1 MRNNNEAAVAEAMQA
16 HVELPTGSLEVSLGR
31 AEWPLHELCGFAARH
46 NPKRGFLFVS
56 KVLGKHWP
64 CKPSAM
70 RAAHVALAA
79 RLAAPG
85 NAPALFIGLA
95 ETATG
100 LGQGVF
106 EQYLE
111 RFGPGSA
118 LYVQTTRY
126 PLSGA
131 EMLPFLER
139 HSHAQNLRLHV
150 PEREDWAGMFKHA
163 RLLVLVDDELSTGD
177 TYLSLVAAY
186 CAQNPALEEI
196 AAVSLSNFMGQPGQA
211 RFREQLALL
220 DAQDAP
226 PRTVS
231 FPALVEGQFTF
242 SSNPDFHAP
251 PPPAAQADMDCRRA
265 YNSSASARL
274 GSDAFLHVPDSLV
287 AGLVATLPR
296 DKPVLVLGS
305 GEFMHPAYV
314 LGAALEEAGLEIRI
328 QSTTRSP
335 VLVGASIGSRL
346 SLPDLYGEGI
356 PNALYNFNASD
367 YAAVL
372 LCHESP
378 ETSEDGSLAASL
390 RLLGARTIGFNERI
404 GA

>member
-1 MRNNNEAAVAEAMQA
+1 MPEAMQA
-16 HVELPTGSLEVSLGR
+16 HVELPTGSLKVSLRR
-31 AEWPLHELCGFAARH
+31 ADWPLHELCGFAARH

-64 CKPSAM
+64 CKPSVM

-79 RLAAPG
+79 KLAAPG
-85 NAPALFIGLA
+85 DAPALFIGLA

-150 PEREDWAGMFKHA
+150 PEREDWAGLFKRA

-177 TYLSLVAAY
+177 TYLSLIAAY
-186 CAQNPALEEI
+186 SARNPALEEI
-196 AAVSLSNFMGQPGQA
+196 AAVSLCNFMDEPGQA

-220 DAQDAP
+220 DAAGVP
-226 PRTVS
+226 PRRVS

-242 SSNPDFHAP
+242 SANPDFQAP
-251 PPPAAQADMDCRRA
+251 PPPAAQADMNCRRA
-265 YNSSASARL
+265 YNSGASARL
-274 GSDAFLHVPDSLV
+274 GSDASLEVPESLV
-287 AGLVATLPR
+287 AGLVRTLPR
-296 DKPVLVLGS
+296 DEPVLVLGS
-305 GEFMHPAYV
+305 GEFMHPAFV
-314 LGAALEEAGLEIRI
+314 LGAALEDAGLEIRV

-356 PNALYNFNASD
+356 PNALYNFKAED
-367 YAAVL
+367 YGAVL

-378 ETSEDGSLAASL
+378 GDGNDSSLATSL
-390 RLLGARTIGFNERI
+390 QLLGARSVGFN
-404 GA
+404 GGLAA

>member
-1 MRNNNEAAVAEAMQA
+1 MQEDAMRAQ
-16 HVELPTGSLEVSLGR
+16 VELPTGCLKISLDR
-31 AEWPLHELCGFAARH
+31 ADWPLHELCGFAARH

-64 CKPSAM
+64 CKPSVM
-70 RAAHVALAA
+70 RAAHFALATK
-79 RLAAPG
+79 LAAPG
-85 NAPALFIGLA
+85 DAPALFIGLA

-111 RFGPGSA
+111 RFGQGSA

-131 EMLPFLER
+131 QMLPFLER

-150 PEREDWAGMFKHA
+150 PEREDWAGMFKRA

-177 TYLSLVAAY
+177 TCLSLIAAY
-186 CAQNPALEEI
+186 GAQNPALEEI
-196 AAVSLSNFMGQPGQA
+196 AAVSLSNFMGEAGQV

-220 DAQDAP
+220 DVAGAT
-226 PRTVS
+226 PRKVS
-231 FPALVEGQFTF
+231 FPALVEGQFNF
-242 SSNPDFHAP
+242 SPNASFFQAP
-251 PPPAAQADMDCRRA
+251 PPPAAQADMGCRRA
-265 YNSSASARL
+265 YNSAASARL
-274 GSDAFLHVPDSLV
+274 GSDSFLALPESLV
-287 AGLVATLPR
+287 DGLAETLPR

-314 LGAALEEAGLEIRI
+314 LGTALEEAGLDVRI

-335 VLVGASIGSRL
+335 VLMGASIGSRQP
-346 SLPDLYGEGI
+346 LPDLYGEGI
-356 PNALYNFNASD
+356 PNALYNFKADD
-367 YAAVL
+367 YGAVL
-372 LCHESP
+372 LCHECP
-378 ETSEDGSLAASL
+378 EGADDGSLATSL
-390 RLLGARTIGFNERI
+390 QLLGARGIAFNRGI
-404 GA
+404 DA

>member
-1 MRNNNEAAVAEAMQA
+1 MQEAMQA
-16 HVELPTGSLEVSLGR
+16 HVEMPTGCLKVSVDR
-31 AEWPLHELCGFAARH
+31 ADWPLHELCGFAARH
-46 NPKRGFLFVS
+46 NPRRGFLFVS

-64 CKPSAM
+64 CKPSTM
-70 RAAHVALAA
+70 RAAHLALAA
-79 RLAAPG
+79 RLAPPG
-85 NAPALFIGLA
+85 DAPALFIGLA

-106 EQYLE
+106 EQYLA
-111 RFGPGSA
+111 RFGAGSA

-150 PEREDWAGMFKHA
+150 PAREDWAAMFRRA

-177 TYLSLVAAY
+177 TYLSLIAAY
-186 CAQNPALEEI
+186 SAQNPALEEI
-196 AAVSLSNFMGQPGQA
+196 AAVSLSNFMGEAGQA
-211 RFREQLALL
+211 RFHEQLALL
-220 DAQDAP
+220 DVTGAP
-226 PRTVS
+226 SRKVS

-242 SSNPDFHAP
+242 SANPDFQAP

-265 YNSSASARL
+265 YDSSASARL
-274 GSDAFLHVPDSLV
+274 GSDALLQLPASLV
-287 AGLVATLPR
+287 AGLVDTLPR
-296 DKPVLVLGS
+296 HKPVLVLGS

-314 LGAALEEAGLEIRI
+314 LGTALEEAGLDVRI

-335 VLVGASIGSRL
+335 VLVGASIESRL
-346 SLPDLYGEGI
+346 ALPDLYGEGI
-356 PNALYNFNASD
+356 PNALYNFKAED
-367 YAAVL
+367 YGAVL

-378 ETSEDGSLAASL
+378 GDGDDGGLATSL
-390 RLLGARTIGFNERI
+390 RLLGARAVGFN
-404 GA
+404 GGSAA